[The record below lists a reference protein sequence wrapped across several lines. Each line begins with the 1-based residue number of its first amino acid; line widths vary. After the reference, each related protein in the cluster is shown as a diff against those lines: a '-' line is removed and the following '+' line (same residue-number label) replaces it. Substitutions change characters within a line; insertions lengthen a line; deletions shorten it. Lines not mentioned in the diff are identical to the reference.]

1 MSKGEII
8 NAVYK
13 ANLSKR
19 ATLVILY
26 LINRADRNMN
36 CFPSIKRIA
45 EDCSISSRT
54 VQRALNDLID
64 AGFLKRESRYHEKG
78 GQRSNYFTILK
89 GELEIKE
96 VNLFEVESEG
106 EDVVEKVQKEKD
118 EKRFRISVFQR
129 FKQSLSAILS

>member
-26 LINRADRNMN
+26 LINRANENMN

-45 EDCSISSRT
+45 EDCSVSPRT

-89 GELEIKE
+89 GEMEIKE
-96 VNLFEVESEG
+96 VDLFEVESKRK
-106 EDVVEKVQKEKD
+106 DMVVKVQKEKG
-118 EKRFRISVFQR
+118 FRISVFQWL
-129 FKQSLSAILS
+129 KQSLSVILS

>member
-13 ANLSKR
+13 VNLSKR

-26 LINRADRNMN
+26 LINRANENMN

-45 EDCSISSRT
+45 EDCSISPRT

-78 GQRSNYFTILK
+78 GQRSNYFTVLK
-89 GELEIKE
+89 GAVEITE
-96 VNLFEVESEG
+96 VNLFEVESERQGVSENG
-106 EDVVEKVQKEKD
+106 EKEKRS
-118 EKRFRISVFQR
+118 KISVFQR
-129 FKQSLSAILS
+129 FKQSLSVILS